1 MVTFI
6 IRRLIGTIFLL
17 IVVSMITF
25 AIFFLIPRLAGQ
37 TTLQLAAQYVGR
49 NPTKQAI
56 LQVEQQLGL
65 ADPLYLQYGR
75 FLRGIVLG
83 AHYRAG
89 PAVTY
94 CPPPCFG
101 YSFRSQLPVWPQMV
115 SDIPVTLSIAIG
127 ASVLWLIGGVSIG
140 VLSALRKGTLFDR
153 FSMGIA
159 LAGVSLPVFF
169 TGLISLELFSY
180 KWPIF
185 PNVQYVSFTTNPL
198 EWARNLIL
206 PWTVL
211 AFLYAALYARLTR
224 AGMLETMSE
233 DYIRTARAKGLPE
246 RKVIVKHGLRAAL
259 TPIVTIFGMD
269 LGLLLGG
276 AIITEVTF
284 SMHGLGLF
292 TVEAVQNQDL
302 PEILGVTML
311 AAFFIV
317 LANLVVDILYA
328 VARPEGEVL
337 MPEHPA
343 RGREPD
349 GSSSRPRTA
358 WSSRWTAC
366 RSASSGVA
374 PWASSASRVP
384 ARASPASA
392 SWACTRALARR
403 SAGTSGWTART
414 WSPLP
419 RAGCASCAAARWP

>member
-25 AIFFLIPRLAGQ
+25 AIFFLLPRLAGQ
-37 TTLQLAAQYVGR
+37 TTYQLATQYVGR
-49 NPTKQAI
+49 NPTKQAV

-65 ADPLYLQYGR
+65 DSPLYLQFGR
-75 FLRGIVLG
+75 FIRGIVLG
-83 AHYRAG
+83 AHYNSSSG
-89 PAVTY
+89 NTY

-101 YSFRSQLPVWPQMV
+101 YSFRSQQPVWPQMV
-115 SDIPVTLSIAIG
+115 SDLPVTISLAIG
-127 ASVLWLIGGVSIG
+127 ASVLWLVGGVSIG
-140 VLSALRKGTLFDR
+140 VLSALRRGSLFDR
-153 FSMGIA
+153 FSMGVA
-159 LAGVSLPVFF
+159 LAGVSLPIFF

-185 PNVQYVSFTTNPL
+185 PNVTYVSFTTNPL
-198 EWARNLIL
+198 LWARNLVL
-206 PWTVL
+206 PWIVL

-246 RKVIVKHGLRAAL
+246 RTVIVKHGLRSAL

-284 SMHGLGLF
+284 SLHGLGLF
-292 TVEAVQNQDL
+292 TVEAIQNQDL

-317 LANLVVDILYA
+317 IANLVVDIFYA
-328 VARPEGEVL
+328 VL
-337 MPEHPA
+337 
-343 RGREPD
+343 D
-349 GSSSRPRTA
+349 PRV
-358 WSSRWTAC
+358 RY
-366 RSASSGVA
+366 
-374 PWASSASRVP
+374 
-384 ARASPASA
+384 
-392 SWACTRALARR
+392 
-403 SAGTSGWTART
+403 
-414 WSPLP
+414 
-419 RAGCASCAAARWP
+419 